1 MDLCW
6 SSIEHGGTRPISNIM
21 APLTLFNEAPKH
33 KSVAPLTLQNVYLW
47 LSFIDFVQKHPSFK
61 FARTCLDNVSPH
73 KFWSISNQYPDLV
86 SRLHVQI
93 RLLGNFGFS
102 AELPWASK
110 ADDALCFICKESN
123 DNLYHFLFDCP
134 YFRDNFDSLLSN
146 LVIKATNC
154 NSADGS
160 HISSFL
166 TNLDQHNKASMLVG
180 CLPLPYSVTVTVLTR
195 FVASAVGKIYK
206 LRTER
211 LCELEAPWLR
221 KAVK

>member
-1 MDLCW
+1 MLIKIGTFPAICYPSILCSDKQFAVEYAFFGFIPQQFLQKIFHTLTYFQKMVSYPNQI
-6 SSIEHGGTRPISNIM
+6 SSAPVCNI
-21 APLTLFNEAPKH
+21 LNDCSL
-33 KSVAPLTLQNVYLW
+33 
-47 LSFIDFVQKHPSFK
+47 
-61 FARTCLDNVSPH
+61 
-73 KFWSISNQYPDLV
+73 

-93 RLLGNFGFS
+93 RLMGNFGFS

-134 YFRDNFDSLLSN
+134 YFRDNFDSLWSN

-160 HISSFL
+160 HVSSFL
-166 TNLDQHNKASMLVG
+166 TNLDQHNKALMLVG
-180 CLPLPYSVTVTVLTR
+180 CLPLPFDSVTVTLLTR

-211 LCELEAPWLR
+211 LRELEAPWLR

>member
-1 MDLCW
+1 MYLSW
-6 SSIEHGGTRPISNIM
+6 KAIVKTKIREFEENAWIE
-21 APLTLFNEAPKH
+21 
-33 KSVAPLTLQNVYLW
+33 
-47 LSFIDFVQKHPSFK
+47 FVQKHPSFK

-73 KFWSISNQYPDLV
+73 KFWSISDQYPDLV
-86 SRLHVQI
+86 CRLHVQI
-93 RLLGNFGFS
+93 RLMGNFGFS

-134 YFRDNFDSLLSN
+134 YFRDNFDSLWSN

-160 HISSFL
+160 HVSSFL
-166 TNLDQHNKASMLVG
+166 TNLDKHNKALMLVE
-180 CLPLPYSVTVTVLTR
+180 CLPLPFDSVTVTVLTR
-195 FVASAVGKIYK
+195 FVASAGGKIYK

-211 LCELEAPWLR
+211 LRELEAPWLR
-221 KAVK
+221 KSVK